1 MPQHKSAIKRLRQS
15 EKRRAHN
22 RARKSR
28 MRTLIKNV
36 LTAENRADGEL
47 RLKEAVAYLDRMASK
62 NILHRN
68 NAARKKSRLT
78 RFINN
83 LG

>member
-1 MPQHKSAIKRLRQS
+1 MPQHKSAIKRLRQN

-36 LTAENRADGEL
+36 LNAENRTDGEL
-47 RLKEAVAYLDRMASK
+47 RLKQAVAYLDRMASK

>member
-1 MPQHKSAIKRLRQS
+1 MPQHQSAIKRLRQN

-22 RARKSR
+22 RSR
-28 MRTLIKNV
+28 RSKMRTLIKSV
-36 LTAENRADGEL
+36 LSSDSKAHGEPIL
-47 RLKEAVAYLDRMASK
+47 LQAVAYLDRMAVK

-78 RFINN
+78 KFVNN
-83 LG
+83 LP

>member
-36 LTAENRADGEL
+36 LTAENRTDGEL

>member
-1 MPQHKSAIKRLRQS
+1 MPQHKSAIKRLRQN

-28 MRTLIKNV
+28 LRTLIKNV
-36 LTAENRADGEL
+36 LNAENRTEGEVK
-47 RLKEAVAYLDRMASK
+47 LKEAVAYLDRLAVK
-62 NILHRN
+62 NLLHKN

-78 RFINN
+78 RFING